1 MAELGYDGFVRMVA
15 PGRRRLSQERRL
27 RAIWEKATTSVGCQG
42 GKGVVFEART
52 MVEELRRI
60 REVIGQ
66 TEAEIET
73 ICHGFAEYPFLLTIP
88 GFGPDI
94 SSKVLGAIGDPFRFS
109 KAAQVLKTAGL
120 DLSANRSG
128 KRSEGVVPVISKNG
142 KADLRYALYQA
153 AMVAS
158 TRNRD
163 FMRWF
168 TDKLQGRQQEKGIR
182 TKMRVKLAAK
192 MLVIAWTLM
201 KKREPFDPSHL
212 GVA

>member
-1 MAELGYDGFVRMVA
+1 L
-15 PGRRRLSQERRL
+15 Q
-27 RAIWEKATTSVGCQG
+27 
-42 GKGVVFEART
+42 ART
-52 MVEELRRI
+52 ES
-60 REVIGQ
+60 G
-66 TEAEIET
+66 IET
-73 ICHGFAEYPFLLTIP
+73 ICHAFAEYPYLLTIP

-94 SSKVLGAIGDPFRFS
+94 SSKVLGAIGDPLRFS

-128 KRSEGVVPVISKNG
+128 KRSDGVVPVISKNG

-153 AMVAS
+153 ALVAS
-158 TRNRD
+158 TRNWD

-168 TDKLQGRQQEKGIR
+168 THKLQGRQMEKGIR

-201 KKREPFDPSHL
+201 KKREPFNPAHL
-212 GVA
+212 LIA